1 MPDLFVPTA
10 QQCTKLWRVIEAMEG
25 MITAT
30 EPKATQKELGN
41 AREEMFNALRDFLIP
56 AIRVI
61 DTQAEQPAEEEEEM
75 PPMLGP
81 QFKPMDV
88 LVPDLNE
95 LAKR

>member
-30 EPKATQKELGN
+30 EPKATQEELGN

-61 DTQAEQPAEEEEEM
+61 DTQAEQPAEEEM